1 MPLTMR
7 VVARGGDAQ
16 PPPIVASFDETG
28 GLIGRADS
36 ARLVLPDP
44 RRTVSRFHA
53 HVSFGDGQ
61 YYIEDM
67 GSPNPARLN
76 GQPLVVGHKQLL
88 APGDLVQVGDYTLQV
103 DAGDGRERRHAEP
116 ARRAVPPADEAVSTP
131 VATEELWQAFQEG
144 LGVPVDLPQGLRPES
159 MRLIGGLLAGS
170 LDGLRRLLLLRA
182 QIRREADIESTA
194 TSRPRNQN
202 PLKQAPDRARALAA
216 LLRPPLQGF
225 FAGPAAVDDAVDD
238 LESHYIATMLALRE
252 AVEHTLARFDPAALE
267 ARLAAGGVL
276 DAIVPG
282 LRKARLWDLY
292 RDQQRAIRSE
302 AEKGFDEEFTRVFA
316 ATYEQE
322 AARLKAQRGRS

>member
-103 DAGDGRERRHAEP
+103 DAGDGRGRAES
-116 ARRAVPPADEAVSTP
+116 ARRAAPLADDDAVSAP

-170 LDGLRRLLLLRA
+170 VDGLRRLLLLRA
-182 QIRREADIESTA
+182 QIRREADIESAA
-194 TSRPRNQN
+194 TIRPRNHN
-202 PLKQAPDRARALAA
+202 PLQQAPDTARALVA
-216 LLRPPLQGF
+216 LVRPPLQGF
-225 FAGPAAVDDAVDD
+225 LAGPAAVEDAVDN

-267 ARLAAGGVL
+267 ARLSAGGVL

-316 ATYEQE
+316 VTYEQE
-322 AARLKAQRGRS
+322 AARLKARRGRG